1 MFLNFAHNLSKVK
14 FEKCNDF
21 DPFPMVC
28 NRFFL
33 STPQSLYVRQ
43 QSHVFP
49 AHNFLLSHC
58 SGHTYLKYKIV
69 NKYQF
74 EQYLRH
80 NSVIEVL
87 RLVVKCYFIVIFP
100 HLKKPRNKTEVYC
113 TFGMFPQ
120 SFYTYV

>member
-1 MFLNFAHNLSKVK
+1 MKKDIIKLFKQMYFEQVYLLLTTKVLNFAHNLSKVK

-33 STPQSLYVRQ
+33 STPQSFPRQ

-87 RLVVKCYFIVIFP
+87 RLAV
-100 HLKKPRNKTEVYC
+100 
-113 TFGMFPQ
+113 
-120 SFYTYV
+120 